1 MNLFHK
7 FLYNNKYAN
16 DGIREKNIFIEDVST
31 SCKTFVR
38 FKGSIA
44 THINQINYVK
54 VHIWVHSVTVI
65 KKNESLGQMLLST
78 VKIMPRTFDLY
89 IGRMGGPSKFS
100 VAKRKTL

>member
-1 MNLFHK
+1 MTIL
-7 FLYNNKYAN
+7 
-16 DGIREKNIFIEDVST
+16 EKKIYSYWNESISY
-31 SCKTFVR
+31 KTFAR

-65 KKNESLGQMLLST
+65 KKNESLGQMLLFT
-78 VKIMPRTFDLY
+78 VKIMPQTFDLY
-89 IGRMGGPSKFS
+89 IDRMGGPSKFS